1 MISIVPSG
9 EFPITCFLGQLVGP
23 CQNLDALRKVLL
35 QLYFGYATDVRVAGI
50 HGDILEVVESAEH
63 GQFADFGDTG
73 EETEAD
79 VGVLGFHHA
88 VEPLKP
94 ATEDIGERFVGEV
107 IDEGLVVFV
116 DEDDDRTA
124 GLLMGGVNHV
134 AKANPGNIRAVLRAI
149 FPLPLGEGVVQYFQ
163 QDIVFVVSL
172 AAQVHAENRILD
184 PVLLQPGDAEAVEKF
199 LFPAE
204 VSFHRGDEQ
213 AFAEAAW
220 TAEEVIFACSG
231 ELMDKARLVHIDE
244 AVSADA
250 CKILYADR
258 IEHDAVVIG
267 LKADMISELM
277 GITANN
283 VYVRT
288 YRLEDRIRRLN
299 NPEYQSLIKEKSI
312 LKLFK
317 GGGVNS

>member
-88 VEPLKP
+88 VEPLKL
-94 ATEDIGERFVGEV
+94 ATEDIGERFV
-107 IDEGLVVFV
+107 
-116 DEDDDRTA
+116 DEDDDRTT
-124 GLLMGGVNHV
+124 GLLMGGLNHV
-134 AKANPGNIRAVLRAI
+134 AKANPRNIRAVLRAI

-172 AAQVHAENRILD
+172 AAQVHAENRIRD

-267 LKADMISELM
+267 FIAKIRKAGNNSYFYLKKNCRMMSKP
-277 GITANN
+277 T
-283 VYVRT
+283 
-288 YRLEDRIRRLN
+288 
-299 NPEYQSLIKEKSI
+299 S
-312 LKLFK
+312 
-317 GGGVNS
+317 